1 MKHTEWFERLAS
13 GDSVNAAAAKT
24 GIVQTTLN
32 NQIKKGVI
40 PAESVIRLARAYNVP
55 PVQALVDTE
64 YLGPEEAEGDIQII
78 NWDQVTD
85 AQMLDELLRRV
96 DPDGLLSRPLN
107 EDTIEE
113 AQRQAAE
120 DGPATITAT
129 NVYRLDVA
137 AKEMPGW
144 KDETDQ

>member
-1 MKHTEWFERLAS
+1 MRHNEWFEGITNA
-13 GDSVNAAAAKT
+13 DTIAAAAKRA
-24 GIVQTTLN
+24 GLPHNSLGRQLD
-32 NQIKKGVI
+32 KGVI

-78 NWDQVTD
+78 NWTDVTD